1 MGAGDSLT
9 GRIGAFVAGAEVAD
23 TGSIVDTGSA
33 VTAVLA
39 GASAAAALPDA
50 TAPVDRV
57 CVTAAVVRL
66 GSDGGALLA
75 GAVAVLG
82 AMILPD
88 TAGACA
94 AFTSAVC
101 GRAGS
106 LGAAS
111 GGGTGSDLWAA
122 STFGAACGASAGREA

>member
-9 GRIGAFVAGAEVAD
+9 GRIGAFVAGAEVAN

-33 VTAVLA
+33 VTAVVA
-39 GASAAAALPDA
+39 GASAAAALPEA

-57 CVTAAVVRL
+57 CVTAAVVRF
-66 GSDGGALLA
+66 GSDGDALMA
-75 GAVAVLG
+75 GTVAVLG

-94 AFTSAVC
+94 GFPSAVC
-101 GRAGS
+101 RRAGS
-106 LGAAS
+106 LGTAS
-111 GGGTGSDLWAA
+111 GAATGSDLWAA
-122 STFGAACGASAGREA
+122 S